1 MLRTL
6 RFACFILT
14 LCTGA
19 AHADATDA
27 DQDKSQIR
35 AATATWIEAF
45 NARDAQ
51 RIASLYAPDAVFWGT
66 ISPTLRV
73 TPEAVLEYF
82 QSSVARRP
90 KLRMTLVDEY
100 PRVFGDIAINT
111 GQYTSREPRD
121 EGEVVQASRFT
132 FVYRRQGGRWMII
145 EHHSSRVPGS

>member
-1 MLRTL
+1 MHRLFL
-6 RFACFILT
+6 FACFALF
-14 LCTGA
+14 A
-19 AHADATDA
+19 AAVHADDA
-27 DQDKSQIR
+27 GADRDKSQIS
-35 AATATWIEAF
+35 AATAAWVEAF

-66 ISPTLRV
+66 ISSTLRL

-90 KLRMTLVDEY
+90 KLRMTLVDEH

-111 GQYTSREPRD
+111 GAYTSREPRD

-132 FVYRRQGGRWMII
+132 FVYRWQGGRWMII